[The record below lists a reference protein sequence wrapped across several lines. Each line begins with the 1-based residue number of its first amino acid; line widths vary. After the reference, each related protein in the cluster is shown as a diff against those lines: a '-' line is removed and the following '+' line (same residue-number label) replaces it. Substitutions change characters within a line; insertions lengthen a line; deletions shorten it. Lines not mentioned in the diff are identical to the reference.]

1 MRSCLPLE
9 FFLAVMKSLLFRAC
23 FPLLPLFLTA
33 AGAQEPAAPLEKVA
47 TFQDRAAKFNEVL
60 TVPTFETTPA
70 EVKQSIDDTLA
81 KADAALDKIG
91 KQDLGDVA
99 FATTV
104 GALDDAVYPVS
115 ILGERLALIQQTSPD
130 AALRDA
136 AEAGIKT
143 VSDWSVAIDY
153 REDVYKA
160 IDAYAKTEPKLAGEE
175 ARLLA
180 DTIRDYRRAGLA
192 LPDADRK
199 EVEAMRKE
207 LASLATDFGTNV
219 TKATAHVTF
228 TRAEL
233 AGVPEDFL
241 NSSKVKTGDDEYT
254 VAADEAYQYELVMDN
269 ARLPNT
275 RQAIYVARDSRA
287 KDTNVPIFNEMLSLR
302 NRIALKLGYQSWDD
316 FQTEVKMA
324 KTGAAAERF
333 IDDLITQTQP
343 KFDAEVA
350 EMETLKLKDY
360 WQGYGATR
368 GHDTFRGVFTWD
380 ARYYTN
386 QFMKARYQI
395 DTEALRVYFPYKNV
409 LDGMFRIYEHDFGL
423 TFTQVE
429 APYKW
434 VPDLQ
439 LFVASDARSGEPLG
453 LFYLDM
459 FPRPG
464 KYGHFEECGIIDGK
478 ALPDDKYQR
487 PAVCLVCNF
496 PPPAD
501 GKPSLLTHDDVTTV
515 FHEFGH
521 ALHAMLTRARFGRYA
536 GTNVPGDFVEAPSQ
550 MLENWPLDK
559 NVLDQFAADYRDS
572 SRKIPAETL
581 DQLKAAQLATAGTF
595 YHRQFAFAKFDLV
608 LHGPHPADAPYD
620 CVGVSND
627 ILGKVYLP
635 IDPKTAMIA
644 SFEHLAGGYDAGY
657 YGYAWARAIA
667 ADMATVFRQAPGGF
681 MDADVG
687 LKLRTEIYQPG
698 NSRDVGESVER
709 FLGRPR
715 STEPFLEN
723 DLGLKPGN
731 TKDADAPPVP
741 SSVK

>member
-1 MRSCLPLE
+1 
-9 FFLAVMKSLLFRAC
+9 MKSLLFRAC
-23 FPLLPLFLTA
+23 LPLLPLFLAT

-70 EVKQSIDDTLA
+70 EVKQSVANTLA
-81 KADAALDKIG
+81 TANAALDKIG

-115 ILGERLALIQQTSPD
+115 LLGERLGLIQQTSPD
-130 AALRDA
+130 EALRDA

-143 VSDWSVAIDY
+143 VADWSVAIDY

-180 DTIRDYRRAGLA
+180 DTTRDYRRAGLA
-192 LPDADRK
+192 LADADRK

-207 LASLATDFGTNV
+207 LTSLATDFGANV

-241 NSSKVKTGDDEYT
+241 DSSKVKTGDDEYT
-254 VAADEAYQYELVMDN
+254 IAADETYQYELVEDN
-269 ARLPNT
+269 AKSEAT
-275 RQAIYVARDSRA
+275 RHKVYVARDSRA
-287 KDTNVPIFNEMLSLR
+287 KEANVPIFNKMLSLR
-302 NRIALKLGYQSWDD
+302 NRIALKLGYKSWAD

-324 KTGAAAERF
+324 KTGEAAEKF
-333 IDDLITQTQP
+333 IDDLIGQTQP
-343 KFDAEVA
+343 KFAAEVD
-350 EMETLKLKDY
+350 EMRKLKLPDFMQQHHLK
-360 WQGYGATR
+360 GFAPS
-368 GHDTFRGVFTWD
+368 VSVNTWD

-386 QFMKARYQI
+386 QIMKSRYQV

-423 TFTQVE
+423 KFTQVE

-439 LFVASDARSGEPLG
+439 LFVASDAQSGEPLG

-459 FPRPG
+459 FPRKG
-464 KYGHFEECGIIDGK
+464 KYGHFAEVRHHRRQAPRRRQVPAARRVPGVQLPAARRRQTLADDPRRRDHRVPRVRPRAPRHAHPRAVRPLRGHERPRRLRRSAFADAGK
-478 ALPDDKYQR
+478 LAAGQERARPVRRRLPRLVQEDSHRNSQ
-487 PAVCLVCNF
+487 PAQGRAARHGGHVL
-496 PPPAD
+496 PPAIRLRQASTSSCTARTRRTR
-501 GKPSLLTHDDVTTV
+501 PTTAWA
-515 FHEFGH
+515 FP
-521 ALHAMLTRARFGRYA
+521 T
-536 GTNVPGDFVEAPSQ
+536 TS
-550 MLENWPLDK
+550 WP
-559 NVLDQFAADYRDS
+559 RS
-572 SRKIPAETL
+572 TCRSIP
-581 DQLKAAQLATAGTF
+581 
-595 YHRQFAFAKFDLV
+595 R
-608 LHGPHPADAPYD
+608 PP
-620 CVGVSND
+620 
-627 ILGKVYLP
+627 
-635 IDPKTAMIA
+635 MIA
-644 SFEHLAGGYDAGY
+644 SFGHLADGYDAGY

-687 LKLRTEIYQPG
+687 RKLRTEIYQPG
-698 NSRDVGESVER
+698 NSRDVGESVEK

-715 STEPFLEN
+715 STGPFLAN
-723 DLGLKPGN
+723 DLGLQPGN

-741 SSVK
+741 ASVK

>member
-1 MRSCLPLE
+1 
-9 FFLAVMKSLLFRAC
+9 MKSLLFRAC
-23 FPLLPLFLTA
+23 LPLLPLFLAT

-70 EVKQSIDDTLA
+70 EVKQSVANTLA
-81 KADAALDKIG
+81 TANAALDKIG

-115 ILGERLALIQQTSPD
+115 LLGERLGLIQQTSPD
-130 AALRDA
+130 EALRDA

-143 VSDWSVAIDY
+143 VADWSVAIDY

-180 DTIRDYRRAGLA
+180 DTTRDYRRAGLA
-192 LPDADRK
+192 LADADRK

-207 LASLATDFGTNV
+207 LTSLATDFGANV

-241 NSSKVKTGDDEYT
+241 DSSKVKTGDDEYT
-254 VAADEAYQYELVMDN
+254 IAADETYQYELVEDN
-269 ARLPNT
+269 AKSEAT
-275 RQAIYVARDSRA
+275 RHKVYVARDSRA
-287 KDTNVPIFNEMLSLR
+287 KEANVPIFNKMLSLR
-302 NRIALKLGYQSWDD
+302 NRIALKLGYKSWAD

-324 KTGAAAERF
+324 KTGEAAEKF
-333 IDDLITQTQP
+333 IDDLIGQTQP
-343 KFDAEVA
+343 KFAAEVD
-350 EMETLKLKDY
+350 EMRKLKLPDFMQQHHLK
-360 WQGYGATR
+360 GFAPS
-368 GHDTFRGVFTWD
+368 VSVNTWD

-386 QFMKARYQI
+386 QIMKSRYQV

-423 TFTQVE
+423 KFTQVE

-439 LFVASDARSGEPLG
+439 LFVASDAQSGEPLG

-459 FPRPG
+459 FPRKG
-464 KYGHFEECGIIDGK
+464 KYGHFEEVGIIDGK
-478 ALPDDKYQR
+478 LLDDGKYQR

-572 SRKIPAETL
+572 SKKIPTEIL
-581 DQLKAAQLATAGTF
+581 NQLKAAQLATAGTY
-595 YHRQFAFAKFDLV
+595 YHRQFAFAKLDLV

-627 ILGKVYLP
+627 ILAKVYLP
-635 IDPKTAMIA
+635 IDSQTAMIA
-644 SFEHLAGGYDAGY
+644 SFGHLADGYDAGY

-687 LKLRTEIYQPG
+687 RKLRTEIYQPG
-698 NSRDVGESVER
+698 NSRDVGESVEK

-715 STEPFLEN
+715 STGPFLAN
-723 DLGLKPGN
+723 DLGLQPGN

-741 SSVK
+741 ASVK